1 MESSSTPQ
9 LSCCRIVPHFTRGTD
24 ALGNLHN
31 LLKFQGFC
39 ASYGFGDLA
48 LLPSPAILG
57 RTRYFGRHGLRG
69 ASLWLNQS
77 MFARKIRV
85 EYEENGRRLPCP
97 LKWLDSFSMRN
108 FTNARVFDDTLP
120 LVDGQMEIGKN
131 IPLSQLREA
140 MEDWFRKKSYLSK
153 EARLL
158 LSES

>member
-1 MESSSTPQ
+1 MPQ
-9 LSCCRIVPHFTRGTD
+9 LSAFIIVPHFTGGHSP
-24 ALGNLHN
+24 ALGNLITFSN
-31 LLKFQGFC
+31 FRGFVQVMVLGTWPSQGIWGERHFLT
-39 ASYGFGDLA
+39 AIA
-48 LLPSPAILG
+48 L
-57 RTRYFGRHGLRG
+57 HGG
-69 ASLWLNQS
+69 SLWLNQS

-131 IPLSQLREA
+131 IPLNQLREA

-153 EARLL
+153 DARLL